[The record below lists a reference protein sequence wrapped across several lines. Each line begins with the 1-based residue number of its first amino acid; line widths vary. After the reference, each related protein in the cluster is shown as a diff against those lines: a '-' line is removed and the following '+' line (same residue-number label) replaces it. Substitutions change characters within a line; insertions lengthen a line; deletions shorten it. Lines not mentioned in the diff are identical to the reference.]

1 MADEQAHT
9 IPMFGD
15 DQPELAATPDA
26 SATPVAPALKKRE
39 PLLMI
44 MDGHAMV
51 HRSFR
56 AISTQRHLTVNATGE
71 DVTGVYGFANV
82 FLRALNE
89 WNPAYCAIAFDLSAP
104 TFRHKQF
111 PEYKGQRESTPEEL
125 RPQFGRVKQLMESFG
140 VPVFE
145 LEGWEADDVIGTLAA
160 QAEKIGMDSV
170 ILTGDRDTFQLISPR
185 VRVDLASSIQDRKVY
200 DEEAL
205 MERYSGLTAAQQT
218 DFKALLGDSSD
229 NIPGVPK
236 VGEKTAIALLNEYHN
251 LEGIYEHLE
260 EVKRPSVK
268 SSLEEFKDRAFFN
281 RGLMTIDCDSPVE
294 LDLEN
299 AKFGNFDRNAVVQ
312 FMTELEFFTII
323 PRVPEPDGSETSAA
337 TENAPAAAPTEAV
350 DYTVVQ
356 TKEQLEQMLAT
367 LYEAG
372 QFSFDTET
380 TGLDAVQAGL
390 VGLSFSTAPT
400 VAWYV
405 PVGHQEGE
413 QLPMEEVLAAVRPL
427 FESPD
432 ISKCAHNANY
442 DMTILAS
449 HGIDCQGVDFDT
461 MVAAHLLSRGQLG
474 LKNLA
479 LDVLGQEMT
488 PINKLIGTGKK
499 QITFDQVDIE
509 TAAPYAAAD
518 ADMTARLRLAFEEP
532 VVREGLSSLM
542 TDMEMPLVPVLVTM
556 QRHGIMLDSAGL
568 REMSED
574 LREQM
579 FQTEEELYKSIGHTV
594 NINSP
599 QQLSDLL
606 FNEIGLPKT
615 KRTKTGYS
623 TDANSLE
630 GLKGLH
636 PVVDQILEYR
646 QVSKLKSTYADALP
660 EMVNPATGRVH
671 TSYNQTGSATGRMSS
686 SDPNL
691 QNIPIR
697 TEMGRQVRKAF
708 MAEGAPD
715 WLLFSADYSQ
725 IELRVL
731 AHISQDPGLLEAFRR
746 GEDIHSST
754 ASLMFDV
761 PLNDVVAD
769 QRRIAKV
776 LNFGVIYGLSAH
788 GISQQTGF
796 SREEGASFIEAY
808 FAKYP
813 GISDYLEHVKVKAR
827 AEQYVETLLGRRRY
841 LPDIN
846 SPNFNVRGGAERMAI
861 NMPIQGTAADIM
873 KLAMIRVQKRLDDE
887 GMKTKMLLQVHD
899 ELVFETPKEE
909 MDALKDLVF
918 DEMPAAMDMDV
929 TLKVDTKWGLTWG
942 DME

>member
-15 DQPELAATPDA
+15 DQPELAATSVA
-26 SATPVAPALKKRE
+26 SATPAAPALKKRE

-268 SSLEEFKDRAFFN
+268 TSLEEFKDRAFFN

-532 VVREGLSSLM
+532 VMREGLSSLM

-646 QVSKLKSTYADALP
+646 QVSKLKSTYVDALP
-660 EMVNPATGRVH
+660 EMVNPDTGRVH

-813 GISDYLEHVKVKAR
+813 GISDYLEQVKVKAR

-899 ELVFETPKEE
+899 ELVLETPKEE

-918 DEMPAAMDMDV
+918 DEMPAAMDLDV

>member
-15 DQPELAATPDA
+15 DQPELAATPTA
-26 SATPVAPALKKRE
+26 SATPAASALKKRE

-268 SSLEEFKDRAFFN
+268 SSLDEFKDRAFFN

-532 VVREGLSSLM
+532 VMREGLNSLM

-646 QVSKLKSTYADALP
+646 QVSKLKSTYVDALP
-660 EMVNPATGRVH
+660 EMVNPDTRRVH

-761 PLNDVVAD
+761 PLSDVVAD

-813 GISDYLEHVKVKAR
+813 GISDYLEQVKVKAR

-909 MDALKDLVF
+909 MAALKDLVV
-918 DEMPAAMDMDV
+918 DEMPAAMDLDV

>member
-15 DQPELAATPDA
+15 DQPELAATP
-26 SATPVAPALKKRE
+26 TPTTVSKTPAAKKRE

-89 WNPAYCAIAFDLSAP
+89 WNPAYCAIAFDMSAP

-145 LEGWEADDVIGTLAA
+145 LEGWEADDVIGTLAS

-218 DFKALLGDSSD
+218 DFKALLGDASD

-268 SSLEEFKDRAFFN
+268 SSLEEFKERAYFN
-281 RGLMTIDCDSPVE
+281 RGIMTIDCDSPVE

-299 AKFGNFDRNAVVQ
+299 AKFGNFDRNVVVQ

-337 TENAPAAAPTEAV
+337 TEVAPVAVPSEDV

-356 TKEQLEQMLAT
+356 TKQQLEQMLAT

-449 HGIDCQGVDFDT
+449 HGIECQGVDFDT

-499 QITFDQVDIE
+499 QITFDKVDIE
-509 TAAPYAAAD
+509 SAAPYAAAD

-532 VVREGLSSLM
+532 VVREGLSYLM
-542 TDMEMPLVPVLVTM
+542 TDMEMPLVPILVTM
-556 QRHGIMLDSAGL
+556 QRHGIKLDSAGL
-568 REMSED
+568 REMAED
-574 LREQM
+574 LREQL

-599 QQLSDLL
+599 QQLSELL

-646 QVSKLKSTYADALP
+646 QVSKLKSTYVDALP
-660 EMVNPATGRVH
+660 DMVNPTTGRVH

-708 MAEGAPD
+708 VADGAPD

-761 PLNDVVAD
+761 PLNDVVSD

-813 GISDYLEHVKVKAR
+813 GISDYLEQVKVKAR

-873 KLAMIRVQKRLDDE
+873 KLAMIRVQNRLDEE

-918 DEMPAAMDMDV
+918 DEMPAAMDLDV
-929 TLKVDTKWGLTWG
+929 TLKVDTKWGPTWG

>member
-170 ILTGDRDTFQLISPR
+170 ILTGDRDTFQLISRR

-350 DYTVVQ
+350 DYMVVQ
-356 TKEQLEQMLAT
+356 TKGQLEQMLAT

-432 ISKCAHNANY
+432 ISKCAHNSNY

-646 QVSKLKSTYADALP
+646 QVSKLKSTYVDALP
-660 EMVNPATGRVH
+660 EMVNPDTGRVH

-725 IELRVL
+725 VELRVL

>member
-1 MADEQAHT
+1 
-9 IPMFGD
+9 
-15 DQPELAATPDA
+15 
-26 SATPVAPALKKRE
+26 
-39 PLLMI
+39 
-44 MDGHAMV
+44 
-51 HRSFR
+51 
-56 AISTQRHLTVNATGE
+56 
-71 DVTGVYGFANV
+71 
-82 FLRALNE
+82 
-89 WNPAYCAIAFDLSAP
+89 
-104 TFRHKQF
+104 
-111 PEYKGQRESTPEEL
+111 
-125 RPQFGRVKQLMESFG
+125 
-140 VPVFE
+140 
-145 LEGWEADDVIGTLAA
+145 
-160 QAEKIGMDSV
+160 
-170 ILTGDRDTFQLISPR
+170 
-185 VRVDLASSIQDRKVY
+185 
-200 DEEAL
+200 
-205 MERYSGLTAAQQT
+205 
-218 DFKALLGDSSD
+218 
-229 NIPGVPK
+229 
-236 VGEKTAIALLNEYHN
+236 
-251 LEGIYEHLE
+251 
-260 EVKRPSVK
+260 
-268 SSLEEFKDRAFFN
+268 
-281 RGLMTIDCDSPVE
+281 VE
-294 LDLEN
+294 LDLEK
-299 AKFGNFDRNAVVQ
+299 AKFGDFDRTAVVDL
-312 FMTELEFFTII
+312 MTELEFFTVI
-323 PRVPEPDGSETSAA
+323 PRIPETGGSQGSSADVSSPA
-337 TENAPAAAPTEAV
+337 QAPGEGAN
-350 DYTVVQ
+350 YTVVQ
-356 TKEQLEQMLAT
+356 TKEQLDQMLAV
-367 LYEAG
+367 LHEAG
-372 QFSFDTET
+372 SFSFDTET

-390 VGLSFSTAPT
+390 VGISFSTEPS

-449 HGIDCQGVDFDT
+449 HGIICQGVDFDT
-461 MVAAHLLSRGQLG
+461 MVAAHLLSHVQLG
-474 LKNLA
+474 LKGLA
-479 LDVLGQEMT
+479 QDILGQEMT
-488 PINKLIGTGKK
+488 PIAKLIGTGRK
-499 QITFDQVDIE
+499 QLTFDKVDISQ
-509 TAAPYAAAD
+509 AAPYAAAD
-518 ADMTARLRLAFEEP
+518 ADMTGRLRLTFEEP

-556 QRHGIMLDSAGL
+556 QRHGIKLDAAAL

-599 QQLSDLL
+599 QQLSDVL

-615 KRTKTGYS
+615 KRTRTGYS

-646 QVSKLKSTYADALP
+646 QVSKLKSTYLDALP
-660 EMVNPATGRVH
+660 DMVNPTTGRVH
-671 TSYNQTGSATGRMSS
+671 TSYSQTGSATGRMSS

-708 MAEGAPD
+708 VADSPD

-731 AHISQDPGLLEAFRR
+731 AHLSQDPGLLEAFQR

-761 PLNDVVAD
+761 PLNDVDAE

-788 GISQQTGF
+788 GISMQTGF
-796 SREEGASFIEAY
+796 SRDEGASFIEAY
-808 FAKYP
+808 FTKYP
-813 GISDYLEHVKVKAR
+813 RINDYLETVKIQAR
-827 AEQYVETLLGRRRY
+827 ETRYVETLLGRRRH

-846 SPNFNVRGGAERMAI
+846 HPNFNVRGGAERMAI

-873 KLAMIRVQKRLDDE
+873 KLAMIRVQNRLDAE
-887 GMKTKMLLQVHD
+887 GLRTKMLLQVHD

-918 DEMPAAMDMDV
+918 DEMPAAMELDV
-929 TLKVDTKWGLTWG
+929 TLKVDAKWGPTWG